1 MSEEERNK
9 SFVFYESFQK
19 TLDELPDD
27 KALTFYRAI
36 CLYGLY
42 GTVPDFTGLE
52 KAVWVQ
58 IQYSLDVAKT
68 RYNNCVENGK
78 KGGRPKSKNQ
88 PAEAENIEEN
98 QEKTNE
104 KPRINQE
111 ETKRKPREN
120 QEITKEKPRENQDET
135 KEETKEKPESNLND
149 NDNVNVNV
157 NDNEDADAND
167 NVSVRVQD
175 VERWC
180 SERNLLAA
188 SKDLRNITA
197 ALAIKGLP
205 IDYLDYALNY
215 VNKKSFKARDGT
227 LCGFKDLPEANQ
239 RGMFITAVTTWQD
252 MEQGYAAWHDEQEE
266 KKASKPPSRCPVCHN
281 PVERISYGA
290 LCRHCN
296 GYVVRQDGRWI
307 LEPWTTEK
315 LKIVLPGNKSG

>member
-98 QEKTNE
+98 QEETKE
-104 KPRINQE
+104 KP
-111 ETKRKPREN
+111 KEN
-120 QEITKEKPRENQDET
+120 QEITKEKPKENQEITKEKPKENQEIT
-135 KEETKEKPESNLND
+135 KEETKEKPKPNL
-149 NDNVNVNV
+149 NDNVNVNDNV
-157 NDNEDADAND
+157 NEDADAND
-167 NVSVRVQD
+167 NVSVRVQE

-205 IDYLDYALNY
+205 IEYLDYALDY

-227 LCGFKDLPEANQ
+227 LCSFKDLPEANQ

-252 MEQGYAAWHDEQEE
+252 MEQGYNAWHEEQEA
-266 KKASKPPSRCPVCHN
+266 KKAAKPPSRCPVCHK
-281 PVERISYGA
+281 PVEQISYGA
-290 LCRHCN
+290 LCRYCN
-296 GYVVRQDGRWI
+296 GYVIRQDGKWI
-307 LEPWTTEK
+307 LEPWTNEK

>member
-98 QEKTNE
+98 QEETKE
-104 KPRINQE
+104 KP
-111 ETKRKPREN
+111 KEN
-120 QEITKEKPRENQDET
+120 QEIT
-135 KEETKEKPESNLND
+135 KEETKEKPKPNL
-149 NDNVNVNV
+149 NDNVNVNDNV
-157 NDNEDADAND
+157 NEDADAND
-167 NVSVRVQD
+167 NVSVRVQE

-205 IDYLDYALNY
+205 IEYLDYALDY

-227 LCGFKDLPEANQ
+227 LCSFKDLPEANQ

-252 MEQGYAAWHDEQEE
+252 MEQGYNAWHEEQEA
-266 KKASKPPSRCPVCHN
+266 KKAAKPPSRCPVCHK
-281 PVERISYGA
+281 PVEQISYGA
-290 LCRHCN
+290 LCRYCN
-296 GYVVRQDGRWI
+296 GYVIRQDGKWI
-307 LEPWTTEK
+307 LEPWTNEK

>member
-104 KPRINQE
+104 KPRENQE

-120 QEITKEKPRENQDET
+120 QEKT
-135 KEETKEKPESNLND
+135 KEETKKKPEPNLND
-149 NDNVNVNV
+149 NVNDNV

-167 NVSVRVQD
+167 NVSVSVQE

-227 LCGFKDLPEANQ
+227 LCSFKDLPEANQ

-252 MEQGYAAWHDEQEE
+252 MEQGYNAWHEEQEE

-281 PVERISYGA
+281 PVERISFGA

>member
-88 PAEAENIEEN
+88 PAEADNIEEN

-104 KPRINQE
+104 KPRQNQE
-111 ETKRKPREN
+111 ETKTKPKEN
-120 QEITKEKPRENQDET
+120 QEITKEKPRGNQDKT
-135 KEETKEKPESNLND
+135 KEETKEKPEPNLNDND

-157 NDNEDADAND
+157 NEDADAND
-167 NVSVRVQD
+167 NVSVSVQE

-205 IDYLDYALNY
+205 IDYLDYAFNY
-215 VNKKSFKARDGT
+215 VTKKSYKARDGT
-227 LCGFKDLPEANQ
+227 LTTFRELPEANQ
-239 RGMFITAVTTWQD
+239 RGMFFTAVTTWQD
-252 MEQGYAAWHDEQEE
+252 MEQGYNAWYEEQEE

-281 PVERISYGA
+281 PVEQISYGA

-296 GYVVRQDGRWI
+296 GYVVRQDGKWI
-307 LEPWTTEK
+307 LEPWTNEK

>member
-104 KPRINQE
+104 KPRNNQR
-111 ETKRKPREN
+111 ETKRKPR
-120 QEITKEKPRENQDET
+120 R
-135 KEETKEKPESNLND
+135 
-149 NDNVNVNV
+149 
-157 NDNEDADAND
+157 
-167 NVSVRVQD
+167 
-175 VERWC
+175 
-180 SERNLLAA
+180 
-188 SKDLRNITA
+188 
-197 ALAIKGLP
+197 
-205 IDYLDYALNY
+205 
-215 VNKKSFKARDGT
+215 
-227 LCGFKDLPEANQ
+227 NQ
-239 RGMFITAVTTWQD
+239 RGN
-252 MEQGYAAWHDEQEE
+252 QGKTRA
-266 KKASKPPSRCPVCHN
+266 
-281 PVERISYGA
+281 
-290 LCRHCN
+290 
-296 GYVVRQDGRWI
+296 
-307 LEPWTTEK
+307 
-315 LKIVLPGNKSG
+315 

>member
-104 KPRINQE
+104 KPRRNQE
-111 ETKRKPREN
+111 ETKTKPRQN
-120 QEITKEKPRENQDET
+120 QEITKEEPRENQDET
-135 KEETKEKPESNLND
+135 KEKTKEKPKRNLND
-149 NDNVNVNV
+149 NDNDNV
-157 NDNEDADAND
+157 NDNVNEDADAND
-167 NVSVRVQD
+167 NVSVRVQE

-205 IDYLDYALNY
+205 IDYLDYAVNY

-227 LCGFKDLPEANQ
+227 LCSFKDLPEANQ

-266 KKASKPPSRCPVCHN
+266 KKASKPPSRCPVCHI
-281 PVERISYGA
+281 PVERNSYGA

-296 GYVVRQDGRWI
+296 GYVIRQDGRWI